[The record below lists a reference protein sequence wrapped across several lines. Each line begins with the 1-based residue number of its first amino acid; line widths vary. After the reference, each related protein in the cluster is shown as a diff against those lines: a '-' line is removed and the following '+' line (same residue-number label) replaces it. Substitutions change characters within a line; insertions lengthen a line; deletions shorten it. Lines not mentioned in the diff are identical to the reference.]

1 MTSMTPSKHNPKDL
15 QFWESYDHYN
25 LDNPHVGVSLYVE
38 EPYTLQDPRNLQHT
52 QWNYCRLRYAL
63 FHRCCQEL
71 SEDNPR
77 CRCVGTLAMA
87 SRHRYQYYRAEMACT
102 QDFLDV
108 VNKFRE
114 QGNHA
119 KRTHSMNVLP
129 SHQVHNLRQ

>member
-1 MTSMTPSKHNPKDL
+1 MYSKARAFTWRYTLILYDNFKMTSRAPSKHNPKDL

-25 LDNPHVGVSLYVE
+25 LDNPHVG
-38 EPYTLQDPRNLQHT
+38 DPRNLQHT

-77 CRCVGTLAMA
+77 CR
-87 SRHRYQYYRAEMACT
+87 YQYYRAEMACT

-114 QGNHA
+114 QGS
-119 KRTHSMNVLP
+119 HSMDVLP